1 MDKYI
6 NDMSGIQ
13 QNRYYLQKKLR
24 ISACYKSSGM
34 RKSDVGLAPPDVS
47 HCLRLQDLW
56 QRDREEEVFEIPELL
71 TQETWSCPRGIKFSA
86 TPLSELQIVH
96 K

>member
-34 RKSDVGLAPPDVS
+34 RKSDVGLTPPDVS

-56 QRDREEEVFEIPELL
+56 QRDREEEVYTSLWN
-71 TQETWSCPRGIKFSA
+71 TGITHPGHVVMS
-86 TPLSELQIVH
+86 
-96 K
+96 